1 MVKAHW
7 TNVSYEITKINL
19 HKDGRRGKAWGI
31 AYKDS
36 LPAAEN
42 KKISRVHKHCW
53 RYVPNSKGTEEST
66 PKLEVRAA

>member
-1 MVKAHW
+1 MKLPRSTSTRMVG
-7 TNVSYEITKINL
+7 VPRPGESPY
-19 HKDGRRGKAWGI
+19 KDG
-31 AYKDS
+31 

-53 RYVPNSKGTEEST
+53 RYVPTSKGTEEST